1 MGITGAVAHPLPVLE
16 AIAAM
21 ATLITAVSLC
31 IGFSF
36 LCSLLE
42 SVLYSTRAI
51 TLEAAANRG
60 SREAMAM
67 RGLKAKVEKPLA
79 AILILN
85 TVANTGGA
93 AITGWAAGELWEGG
107 ALLLF
112 SALFTLGVL
121 LVGEIV
127 PKTLGA
133 VHWRSLWRWSLGPI
147 RVIMVSLAPVTWMT
161 QVITRL
167 VVRGHSGPPRVS
179 EDEILAAARLGAR
192 GGEISKLEHDLIKNI
207 ILLEEVKASD
217 IMTPRT
223 VMFAADGGL
232 PLAQAQEQARSWP
245 YSRVPVYKKDVEDV
259 VGYVLKAQVL
269 ALGSPTPPGK
279 LSCLAKEVIFVP
291 PSANALNLLNSFLRR
306 REHMCLVVDEYG
318 GIMGLVT
325 LEDVLESLVGSEI
338 VDEKDQVDDLQALA
352 RRRGRAVLDSTEG
365 GQA

>member
-1 MGITGAVAHPLPVLE
+1 MSILL
-16 AIAAM
+16 
-21 ATLITAVSLC
+21 TAVSLC

-36 LCSLLE
+36 LCSMLE

-85 TVANTGGA
+85 TLANTGGA
-93 AITGWAAGELWEGG
+93 ALAGWAAGEMWGG
-107 ALLLF
+107 TALVGF
-112 SALFTLGVL
+112 SALFTLAVL

-147 RVIMVSLAPVTWMT
+147 RFMMFTLAPITWLTHAVTS
-161 QVITRL
+161 L
-167 VVRGHSGPPRVS
+167 VVRGHSGAPRIS
-179 EDEILAAARLGAR
+179 EEEILAAARMGAR
-192 GGEISKLEHDLIKNI
+192 GGQISKLEHDLIKNI

-223 VMFAADGGL
+223 VMFAADGNL
-232 PLAQAQEQARSWP
+232 PLAAAREQARSWA
-245 YSRVPVYKKDVEDV
+245 YSRVPVYRRDVEDV

-269 ALGSPTPPGK
+269 ALDSPPEQAVLAT
-279 LSCLAKEVIFVP
+279 LAKKVNFVP
-291 PSANALNLLNSFLRR
+291 ASANALDLLNAFLRR
-306 REHMCLVVDEYG
+306 RQHMCLVVDEYG

-338 VDEKDQVDDLQALA
+338 VDEKDQVEDLQALA
-352 RRRGRAVLDSTEG
+352 RRQGQEVLNARMQSDD
-365 GQA
+365 

>member
-1 MGITGAVAHPLPVLE
+1 
-16 AIAAM
+16 M
-21 ATLITAVSLC
+21 ATLISAVSLC

-51 TLEAAANRG
+51 TLEAAASRG
-60 SREAMAM
+60 SREALAM

-93 AITGWAAGELWEGG
+93 AITGWAAGGLWEGPS
-107 ALLLF
+107 LLIF
-112 SALFTLGVL
+112 SVLFTLGVL
-121 LVGEIV
+121 LVGEIL

-133 VHWRSLWRWSLGPI
+133 VHWRGLWRWSLGPI
-147 RVIMVSLAPVTWMT
+147 RMMMFTLAPLTWLT
-161 QVITRL
+161 QALTSL
-167 VVRGHSGPPRVS
+167 VVRGHGGAPRVS
-179 EDEILAAARLGAR
+179 EEEILAAARLGAR
-192 GGEISKLEHDLIKNI
+192 GGHISKLEHDLIKNI

-223 VMFAADGGL
+223 VMFAADGNL
-232 PLAQAQEQARSWP
+232 SLARAKEQARSWAF
-245 YSRVPVYKKDVEDV
+245 SRVPVYNKDVEDV
-259 VGYVLKAQVL
+259 VGYVLKSEVL
-269 ALGSPTPPGK
+269 ALQGPSDQSK
-279 LSCLAKEVIFVP
+279 LLGLAKKVSFVP

-306 REHMCLVVDEYG
+306 RQHVCLVVDEYG

-338 VDEKDQVDDLQALA
+338 VDEKDQVADMQDLA
-352 RRRGRAVLDSTEG
+352 RRQGQEVLKNSERGPA
-365 GQA
+365 